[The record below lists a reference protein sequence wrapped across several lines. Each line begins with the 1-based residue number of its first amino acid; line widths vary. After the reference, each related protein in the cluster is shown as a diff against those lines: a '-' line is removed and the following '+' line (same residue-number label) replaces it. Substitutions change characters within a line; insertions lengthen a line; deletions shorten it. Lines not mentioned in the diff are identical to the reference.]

1 LNLYI
6 KYFNMGVGGLVIGTA
21 AVCLV
26 LAIIAMVSESFK

>member
-1 LNLYI
+1 MY
-6 KYFNMGVGGLVIGTA
+6 NMGVGGLVIGTA

>member
-1 LNLYI
+1 
-6 KYFNMGVGGLVIGTA
+6 MGVGGLVIGAA